1 MTDATQPTPNNATQ
15 KAERIAKRMARAGIS
30 SRRGAEAMIADGRV
44 TVNGTL
50 LTSPAHTVTPDD
62 IIMVDGKAL
71 PAAEPTRLWRYYKPR
86 GLIVSNKDEQNRDT
100 IYDHLPDDLPRLISV
115 GRLDLD
121 TEGLLLLT
129 NDGELAR
136 YLELPSTAWIRKYR
150 VRVRG
155 IVDAGKLER
164 LANGISI
171 DGIHYGEIK
180 ARLDKQMPSNAWLT
194 IAIKEGKNREIRQV
208 MEHLG
213 YTVSRLL
220 RLSYGPFQLGKMTEA
235 SIEEVKPAILK
246 EQLGSQA
253 DAFMIKLPPK
263 DKQADR
269 RTDRRPSQ
277 QTRTH
282 PKAASHRRRQQ
293 PSADK
298 SQSDK
303 HKDEHNRRRKKRR

>member
-1 MTDATQPTPNNATQ
+1 
-15 KAERIAKRMARAGIS
+15 
-30 SRRGAEAMIADGRV
+30 
-44 TVNGTL
+44 
-50 LTSPAHTVTPDD
+50 VTPDD

-86 GLIVSNKDEQNRDT
+86 GLIVSNKDEQNRET

>member
-1 MTDATQPTPNNATQ
+1 
-15 KAERIAKRMARAGIS
+15 
-30 SRRGAEAMIADGRV
+30 MIADGRV

-86 GLIVSNKDEQNRDT
+86 GLIVSNKDEQNRET

-194 IAIKEGKNREIRQV
+194 IAIKEGKNREIRHV

-220 RLSYGPFQLGKMTEA
+220 RLSYGPFQLGKMAEA